1 MPNSLPMTHRA
12 TDRVFGLDLL
22 RAAAILSVICAHGFV
37 VLYPH
42 FGSVLGFFG
51 HGGFYGVELFFV
63 LSGFLIGQILI
74 RQGPALGHA
83 ANVAVFY
90 VRRWFRTLPLFF
102 LFLAINVW
110 LEYQFREHHVGF
122 SEALSHGFFLR
133 NLTGFHMSF
142 FPESW
147 SLAIEEWFYLL
158 FPAAL
163 WLGLKITKRFD
174 GVFLSAAFAFFTFS
188 TVARMLAA
196 NDPAATWSEAQRMVV
211 IYRFD
216 ALMMGMFA
224 AWLSVR
230 FPVRWRKHRLLV
242 ALAGLALLFW
252 MYATLWK
259 IENHQLAFGD
269 DSYFA
274 RTFRFTLV
282 SLGFALLLPWAS
294 AWKLTRENSC
304 STAIRRIA
312 LWSYGLYLVHLPV
325 FMIVTEFVFRDSKVA
340 PEGALL
346 FYPANW
352 RCDRPQR
359 AALSFLR
366 IALHSAAGES
376 GARRRWNSSARLIL
390 IRRLRKTAR
399 IQSQRYQADRRFFGS
414 TPTDIHFKNRAPIP
428 AFQTRSAVEDQ
439 VA

>member
-1 MPNSLPMTHRA
+1 MTHRT

-83 ANVAVFY
+83 GSVAVFY

-110 LEYQFREHHVGF
+110 LEFQFRQHHVGV

-133 NLTGFHMSF
+133 NLTGFRMSF

-196 NDPAATWSEAQRMVV
+196 GDPAATWSEGQRMVV

-216 ALMMGMFA
+216 ALMLGMFA

-230 FPVRWRKHRLLV
+230 FPLRWRKHRLLV

-304 STAIRRIA
+304 STAVRRIA

-325 FMIVTEFVFRDSKVA
+325 FLIVTEFVFRDSSKSVLRA
-340 PEGALL
+340 LSSFTLQIGGAIVLSALL
-346 FYPANW
+346 YRFFES
-352 RCDRPQR
+352 RCT
-359 AALSFLR
+359 
-366 IALHSAAGES
+366 
-376 GARRRWNSSARLIL
+376 
-390 IRRLRKTAR
+390 RLREKAAPA
-399 IQSQRYQADRRFFGS
+399 IAGIF
-414 TPTDIHFKNRAPIP
+414 PRA
-428 AFQTRSAVEDQ
+428 
-439 VA
+439 

>member
-1 MPNSLPMTHRA
+1 MTERDPSLPSADGISPGSKPRPA
-12 TDRVFGLDLL
+12 DRVFGLDVL
-22 RAAAILSVICAHGFV
+22 RAAAIMGVVCAHGFV

-42 FGSVLGFFG
+42 LVGVLGIFG

-74 RQGPALGHA
+74 RQGSALGYA

-102 LFLAINVW
+102 LFLGINVW
-110 LEYQFREHHVGF
+110 LELHFRQHRVGF
-122 SEALSHGFFLR
+122 SETLSHGVFLR

-163 WLGLKITKRFD
+163 WLGLKMSKRFD
-174 GVFLSAAFAFFTFS
+174 VVFLSAAFAFFTFS
-188 TVARMLAA
+188 TVARMFAA
-196 NDPAATWSEAQRMVV
+196 PDPASTWSEAQRMVV

-216 ALMMGMFA
+216 GLMIGMFA
-224 AWLSVR
+224 AWISVR
-230 FPVRWRKHRLLV
+230 FPVPWRRY
-242 ALAGLALLFW
+242 ALLGAFAGIPLLIA

-294 AWKLTRENSC
+294 GWKLKKENFG

-325 FMIVTEFVFRDSKVA
+325 FLIVTESVFRDSKKSLPKALSSFTLQIGGAIVLS
-340 PEGALL
+340 ALL
-346 FYPANW
+346 YHFFES
-352 RCDRPQR
+352 RCTRLRER
-359 AALSFLR
+359 AAP
-366 IALHSAAGES
+366 ALAG
-376 GARRRWNSSARLIL
+376 
-390 IRRLRKTAR
+390 
-399 IQSQRYQADRRFFGS
+399 FFSRG
-414 TPTDIHFKNRAPIP
+414 
-428 AFQTRSAVEDQ
+428 
-439 VA
+439 

>member
-1 MPNSLPMTHRA
+1 MTHRP

-83 ANVAVFY
+83 GSVAVFY

-102 LFLAINVW
+102 LFLLVNVC
-110 LEYQFREHHVGF
+110 LEYRFRQHHVGF

-163 WLGLKITKRFD
+163 WLGLKISKRFD

-196 NDPAATWSEAQRMVV
+196 SDPAATWSEAQRMVV

-216 ALMMGMFA
+216 ALMLGMFA

-294 AWKLTRENSC
+294 AWTLTRENPC
-304 STAIRRIA
+304 STAVRRIA

-325 FMIVTEFVFRDSKVA
+325 FMIVTEFAFRDSNKSVLRA
-340 PEGALL
+340 LSSFTLQIGGAIALSALL
-346 FYPANW
+346 YHFFES
-352 RCDRPQR
+352 RCT
-359 AALSFLR
+359 
-366 IALHSAAGES
+366 
-376 GARRRWNSSARLIL
+376 
-390 IRRLRKTAR
+390 RLREKA
-399 IQSQRYQADRRFFGS
+399 
-414 TPTDIHFKNRAPIP
+414 AP
-428 AFQTRSAVEDQ
+428 AV
-439 VA
+439 AGIFPRT